1 VTTSLVPFP
10 PAPEH
15 APLLREALGD
25 ALRDER
31 RTRGRTLRDV
41 AKSSQVS
48 LAYLSE
54 IERGQKEASSEII
67 SAVCTALGITMLD
80 LVVSVARTYAAH
92 EGHPPVRDAGRPPC
106 PVAMAA

>member
-1 VTTSLVPFP
+1 MLAPVP
-10 PAPEH
+10 PAPEP

-25 ALRDER
+25 ALRGER
-31 RTRGRTLRDV
+31 RSRGRTLRDV

-67 SAVCTALGITMLD
+67 ASVCGALGITMFD
-80 LVVSVARTYAAH
+80 LMASIARAYAAR
-92 EGHPPVRDAGRPPC
+92 EGVRPVREAGAPC

>member
-1 VTTSLVPFP
+1 M
-10 PAPEH
+10 
-15 APLLREALGD
+15 LRHALGD

-31 RTRGRTLRDV
+31 QARGRTLRDV

-67 SAVCTALGITMLD
+67 AAVSTALGITMLD
-80 LVVSVARTYAAH
+80 LVASVARTYAVH
-92 EGHPPVRDAGRPPC
+92 EGHGAMRAAGGPC
-106 PVAMAA
+106 PVAIAA

>member
-1 VTTSLVPFP
+1 MLAPVP
-10 PAPEH
+10 PAPEP

-25 ALRDER
+25 ALRNER

-41 AKSSQVS
+41 AKASQVS

-67 SAVCTALGITMLD
+67 ASVCSALGITMLD
-80 LVVSVARTYAAH
+80 LVASVARGYAVH
-92 EGHPPVRDAGRPPC
+92 EGLAPVREAGAPPC

>member
-1 VTTSLVPFP
+1 MTTLLAPVPS
-10 PAPEH
+10 APEP

-25 ALRDER
+25 ALRGER
-31 RTRGRTLRDV
+31 RARGRTLRDV
-41 AKSSQVS
+41 AKSSRVS

-67 SAVCTALGITMLD
+67 ASVCTALGITMLD
-80 LVVSVARTYAAH
+80 LVATVARAYAVHQGVA
-92 EGHPPVRDAGRPPC
+92 PVREAGTPQC